1 MFLQHTSFTDNSAI
15 KRVIMDYAS
24 GEVFKIRVYGDN
36 SLVVGAGE
44 IVKFKVNGKIYKV
57 KTDKNGYTTL
67 TIKNKELTVKTHTVT
82 SQYGVTV
89 KNNLF
94 VKQIL
99 KAENVEFKK
108 SKKARIYKVT
118 LKTSSGKVIG
128 GKMFTINVKGK
139 TSNAKTNKKELQLL
153 KLNI

>member
-99 KAENVEFKK
+99 KTKYDENKNF
-108 SKKARIYKVT
+108 RRDIYPC
-118 LKTSSGKVIG
+118 SNGSGRLR
-128 GKMFTINVKGK
+128 
-139 TSNAKTNKKELQLL
+139 SE
-153 KLNI
+153 